1 MADLFIFDMDG
12 VIINSEPLH
21 MEVELEL
28 RNELGFFLPEERTH
42 DFVGKSSVNMWQELR
57 DEFGFQPSAESV
69 AQEGRVRFAEKLKK
83 APSVEPI
90 PGVSELLDAI
100 GEFGMPKVLASSASR
115 FTINV
120 IMDRFGFHH
129 HFEHLISGAELPRS
143 KPDPMIFQKACD
155 LMKVSPKRALVIEDS
170 KNGIQAANDAG
181 CFAIGFRDE
190 GHNHQDL
197 TQADLVVDRM
207 ADLLVEED
215 GIPLFGRI
223 LS

>member
-1 MADLFIFDMDG
+1 MDG

-57 DEFGFQPSAESV
+57 DEFGFEPSAESV
-69 AQEGRVRFAEKLKK
+69 AQEGRVRFAEKLKN
-83 APSVEPI
+83 APNVEPI

-100 GEFGMPKVLASSASR
+100 GAFGMPKVLASSASR

-120 IMDRFGFHH
+120 IMDRFDFHH
-129 HFEHLISGAELPRS
+129 HFEHLVSGAELPRS
-143 KPDPMIFQKACD
+143 KPDPMIFRKACA
-155 LMKVSPKRALVIEDS
+155 LMNVAPERALVIEDS
-170 KNGIQAANDAG
+170 KNGIQAANEAG

-190 GHNHQDL
+190 GNNHQDL
-197 TQADLVVDRM
+197 SQADLVINKM
-207 ADLLVEED
+207 TDLLVNEK
-215 GIPLFGRI
+215 GIPLFGRM
-223 LS
+223 L